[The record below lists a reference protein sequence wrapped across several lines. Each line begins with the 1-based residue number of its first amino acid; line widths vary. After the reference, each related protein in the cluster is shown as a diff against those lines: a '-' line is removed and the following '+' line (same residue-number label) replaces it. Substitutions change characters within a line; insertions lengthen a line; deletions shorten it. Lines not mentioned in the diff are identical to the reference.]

1 MALLGGIAAAVV
13 YLTVRLSGLTMAQ
26 VAIVPIVPLSAFLL
40 GLVLSYLI
48 AFTCC
53 GGQTLGKM
61 AFGLR
66 VVADDGAVPPE
77 TAVLRALVAVAGV
90 AMAGLGVLPALFDG
104 ERRAVHDRVA
114 GTRVVRA

>member
-1 MALLGGIAAAVV
+1 
-13 YLTVRLSGLTMAQ
+13 
-26 VAIVPIVPLSAFLL
+26 
-40 GLVLSYLI
+40 
-48 AFTCC
+48 
-53 GGQTLGKM
+53 M

-66 VVADDGAVPPE
+66 VVADDGAVPPG

-90 AMAGLGVLPALFDG
+90 AMAGLGVLPAIFDG